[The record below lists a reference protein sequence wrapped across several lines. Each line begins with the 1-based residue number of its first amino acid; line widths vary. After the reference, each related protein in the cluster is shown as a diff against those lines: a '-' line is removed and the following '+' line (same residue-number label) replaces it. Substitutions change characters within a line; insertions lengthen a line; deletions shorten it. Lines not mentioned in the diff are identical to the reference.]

1 MPEEKGFV
9 IKDTGEGPKKTES
22 SKGAAAILPGVNFST
37 FVLSL
42 NASALMHLGIIED
55 PTTGSRSKHMPM
67 AKQAIDTLAMLQEKT
82 AGNLT
87 SDETN
92 MLRNLLADLRI
103 MYVRE
108 KD

>member
-1 MPEEKGFV
+1 MTEEKGFV
-9 IKDTGEGPKKTES
+9 INEGADGAKT
-22 SKGAAAILPGVNFST
+22 AADAQDSAMLPDVNFST

-55 PTTGSRSKHMPM
+55 PTTGSRSKHLPM
-67 AKQAIDTLAMLQEKT
+67 AKQAIDTMAMLQEKT

-87 SDETN
+87 GDEEK
-92 MLRNLLADLRI
+92 MLRNLLTDLRM

-108 KD
+108 KS

>member
-1 MPEEKGFV
+1 MTEEKGFV
-9 IKDTGEGPKKTES
+9 INE
-22 SKGAAAILPGVNFST
+22 AADGVNKSADARESAVLPDVDFST

-55 PTTGSRSKHMPM
+55 PTTGSRAKHLPM
-67 AKQAIDTLAMLQEKT
+67 AKQAIDTMAMLQQKT

-87 SDETN
+87 GDEEK
-92 MLRNLLADLRI
+92 MLRNLLTDLRI

-108 KD
+108 KS

>member
-1 MPEEKGFV
+1 MTEEKGFV
-9 IKDTGEGPKKTES
+9 MKDTGDESKKTAS
-22 SKGAAAILPGVNFST
+22 GKASAAILPGVDFST
-37 FVLSL
+37 VVLSL

-55 PTTGSRSKHMPM
+55 PTTGSRSKHLPM

-87 SDETN
+87 SDESN
-92 MLRNLLADLRI
+92 MLRNLLSDLRI

-108 KD
+108 KG

>member
-1 MPEEKGFV
+1 MTEDKGFV
-9 IKDTGEGPKKTES
+9 INDTAD
-22 SKGAAAILPGVNFST
+22 GAQTADNARASTMLPDVNFST

-55 PTTGSRSKHMPM
+55 PTTGSRAKHLPM
-67 AKQAIDTLAMLQEKT
+67 AKQAIDTMAMLQEKT

-87 SDETN
+87 SDEEK
-92 MLRNLLADLRI
+92 MLRNLLTDLRM

-108 KD
+108 KS